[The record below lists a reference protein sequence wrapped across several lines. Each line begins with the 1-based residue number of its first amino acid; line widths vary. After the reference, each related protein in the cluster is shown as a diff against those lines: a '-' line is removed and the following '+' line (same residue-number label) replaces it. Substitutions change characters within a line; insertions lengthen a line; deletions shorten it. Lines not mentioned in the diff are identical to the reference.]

1 MLPAQNRIPKGPSP
15 LRDILG
21 QFKRSFF
28 AVAGLSVVLN
38 VLALTSSIYLML
50 VYDNVLASNS
60 MATLY
65 SLFGIVAFLF
75 AFSFLFEVMRGGIL
89 ALIGQ
94 SMDGQIADIVQRGEI
109 AAAVRRN
116 ADPESRAPLQQLDRV
131 RAFLA
136 STGPAALIDLPWVL
150 FFLIILWVLHPWLGI
165 TTLVGTIVLGFIAW
179 LNERRTREAVLEV
192 GQQARVRGML
202 SERLRRNAETITGL
216 GIAERM
222 NALVENQHRHYVA
235 AEGALSRQSGFYT
248 GLSKVLR
255 VFVQSAVL
263 TVGAVIV
270 INGEATGGII
280 FAASI
285 LAGRALAPVD
295 QAIANWRR
303 FIEARASWGWL
314 NNLLRQEAMQ
324 EEAEPLPLD
333 PPERELA
340 VERLALVPPGSQ
352 RIALADA
359 NFTVRAGEALAVIG
373 PSGSGKSSLTRGLAN
388 IWPPARGYIRL
399 DGAPLDQ
406 WSPERLGGFV
416 GYLPQEVELFAG
428 TAAQNIA
435 RFEPDAPPELIIAA
449 AKKAGVHDMILHL
462 PDGYDTDLGENGA
475 ILSAGQR
482 QRVALA
488 RALYR
493 DPFLLLL
500 DEPDSNLDPDG
511 EQALMQVITEVR
523 ARGGIVVVVTHRKT
537 LLSRVSHLMVLK
549 EGQQQSF
556 GPRDEIWKALQD
568 AQAERAKA
576 MQAAAQ
582 AASNGA
588 ATGGSTV
595 ASTGTPNG
603 TTGTVQARAAN
614 VKPKP
619 DPTPKSPPNTSP
631 DKGPTTGPTTG
642 ETPQ

>member
-1 MLPAQNRIPKGPSP
+1 MPKHNRIPSGSSP
-15 LRDILG
+15 LRAILA
-21 QFKRSFF
+21 QFKRSFV

-38 VLALTSSIYLML
+38 VLALTSSIYMML
-50 VYDNVLASNS
+50 VYDNVLSSNS

-65 SLFGIVAFLF
+65 SLFAIAAFLF
-75 AFSFLFEVMRGGIL
+75 AFSFIFEIMRGGIL

-109 AAAVRRN
+109 TAAVRRN

-131 RAFLA
+131 RAFLGSA
-136 STGPAALIDLPWVL
+136 GPSALIDLPWVL
-150 FFLIILWVLHPWLGI
+150 FFLVVLWALHPWLGI
-165 TTLVGTIVLGFIAW
+165 TTLIGSIVLGFVAW
-179 LNERRTREAVLEV
+179 MNERQTREAVMEV
-192 GQQARVRGML
+192 GQKARVRGMF

-216 GIAERM
+216 GIAKRM
-222 NALVENQHRHYVA
+222 NILVESQHREYVT
-235 AEGALSRQSGFYT
+235 AEGALSRQSGFFT

-255 VFVQSAVL
+255 MFVQSAVL
-263 TVGAVIV
+263 TVGAIIV

-280 FAASI
+280 FASSI

-303 FIEARASWGWL
+303 FIEARAAWVWL
-314 NNLLRQEAMQ
+314 NQLLRQEAMT
-324 EEAEPLPLD
+324 EETDPLPLD
-333 PPERELA
+333 PPTRELA
-340 VERLALVPPGSQ
+340 VERLALVPPGTQ

-359 NFTVRAGEALAVIG
+359 NFTVLAGDALAVIG

-388 IWPPARGYIRL
+388 IWPPARGHIRL

-406 WSPERLGGFV
+406 WAPERLGGFV

-435 RFEPDAPPELIIAA
+435 RFEPDAPPDLIIAA
-449 AKKAGVHDMILHL
+449 AKKAGVHDLILHL

-475 ILSAGQR
+475 MLSAGQR

-511 EQALMQVITEVR
+511 EQALMQVITDVR
-523 ARGGIVVVVTHRKT
+523 TRGGIVIVVTHRKT

-549 EGQQQSF
+549 NGQQQSF
-556 GPRDEIWKALQD
+556 GPRDEVWKALQD
-568 AQAERAKA
+568 AQGNPSKG
-576 MQAAAQ
+576 
-582 AASNGA
+582 NV
-588 ATGGSTV
+588 T
-595 ASTGTPNG
+595 
-603 TTGTVQARAAN
+603 AN
-614 VKPKP
+614 PKP
-619 DPTPKSPPNTSP
+619 DPTPKTPPKSPPKTEEKP
-631 DKGPTTGPTTG
+631 R
-642 ETPQ
+642 